1 MNIPHKFKKTT
12 YTSPTF
18 CDHCGSLLW
27 GLYQQGLK
35 CQECGINVHKKC
47 SHLVGKYNSY
57 AAHYWVSNLCDFLRK
72 FRIAKFNLKQ
82 LFFLLGNTC
91 GIDQKKLSEI
101 LDKLNIEEKVVVRDN
116 SIAGQPL
123 LQSSNSDYIPS
134 TSSSNSNINLMSQT
148 SKPQNANYPQ
158 DVKNLWIKI
167 SCTFRNNRALT
178 LLVSICVTT
187 L

>member
-1 MNIPHKFKKTT
+1 M
-12 YTSPTF
+12 
-18 CDHCGSLLW
+18 
-27 GLYQQGLK
+27 
-35 CQECGINVHKKC
+35 
-47 SHLVGKYNSY
+47 
-57 AAHYWVSNLCDFLRK
+57 RK